1 MNDHPS
7 GDNANASPSS
17 QAVADRIPERLNL
30 SLQQALGCLDIKL
43 EDELTRFRAKQADL
57 TDEHQSMVASATTWE
72 QQSGDDPDS
81 EIVTGEIVRSAISN
95 TNINDPQPA
104 LPQAGGFVIINGI
117 YPPQDNLSAITHVE
131 RATHSSSPTDIS
143 SSHENLDLNFSPR
156 GEIAAY
162 DREYSAS
169 SQELLRQIQSGYTTP
184 ADNFAPQPQ
193 PAPVPAK
200 KRKLFT
206 PVKIGSLAAVCALAG
221 GAAYVY
227 LNPAILAPLMATKP
241 SVPVATSSSLGQ
253 SIQSPNLAATEF
265 TDLNLSTIATVKMP
279 PTATAN
285 PSTTPTSIAN
295 PTPAGAP
302 VAIPYNGM
310 STAPVAPAPI
320 VAQPRLADSLIRSLL
335 PPNFHTAAKQTRYP
349 AAQPGLRR

>member
-1 MNDHPS
+1 MNDHLS
-7 GDNANASPSS
+7 GDNANTSPSS
-17 QAVADRIPERLNL
+17 QAVVDRIPERLNL

-43 EDELTRFRAKQADL
+43 EDELTRFRAKQADR
-57 TDEHQSMVASATTWE
+57 TDEHQTMAASAATWE

-104 LPQAGGFVIINGI
+104 LPQSGGFVIINGI
-117 YPPQDNLSAITHVE
+117 YPPQDNLTAITHV
-131 RATHSSSPTDIS
+131 ATHSSAPTDIS
-143 SSHENLDLNFSPR
+143 PAHENLDLNFTPR

-193 PAPVPAK
+193 PAPVSAK

-241 SVPVATSSSLGQ
+241 IVPVATSSSLGQ

-279 PTATAN
+279 PTAAAN
-285 PSTTPTSIAN
+285 LSTTTTAIAN
-295 PTPAGAP
+295 PAPAGAP

-310 STAPVAPAPI
+310 STPPVAPATI